1 VRVQTSKISL
11 NLSLLQKR
19 FSDVVLTSSFLDQL
33 KPALVSQNSS
43 FLLGPTGNGK
53 TNIVGR
59 LVRIYLD
66 AVAIP
71 YAVELD
77 RKIIVLYDPVF
88 HDTDETDSGL
98 APRRVV
104 CRWPFVLLVGE
115 MEPSMLELKMDKT
128 T

>member
-1 VRVQTSKISL
+1 M
-11 NLSLLQKR
+11 
-19 FSDVVLTSSFLDQL
+19 VLTSSFLDQL

-71 YAVELD
+71 YAVLS
-77 RKIIVLYDPVF
+77 R
-88 HDTDETDSGL
+88 HMS
-98 APRRVV
+98 
-104 CRWPFVLLVGE
+104 LLVEIARFAGAGNDRLDGRRN
-115 MEPSMLELKMDKT
+115 PHSLGGDSPIQAISLLIRT
-128 T
+128 N